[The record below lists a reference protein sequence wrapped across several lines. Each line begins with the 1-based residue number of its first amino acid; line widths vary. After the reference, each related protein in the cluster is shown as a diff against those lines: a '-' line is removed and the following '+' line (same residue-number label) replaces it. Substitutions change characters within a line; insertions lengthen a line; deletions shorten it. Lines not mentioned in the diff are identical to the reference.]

1 VIFSIPLISLLNFQ
15 GAEKFE
21 LVVNELDLSEW
32 YKMAAIL
39 FKTTIWLFESG
50 IKIMMKEIR
59 R

>member
-39 FKTTIWLFESG
+39 LKTTIWLFESG